1 MSASKHTPKK
11 NACPPPEAAA
21 ASAMYAIIFLGAGSM
36 SMLVGEK
43 TGLSWKAVDFLTQ
56 PVPLARDV
64 YRGGRIGRQTMDRC
78 VKVME
83 DFGALIREYG
93 EGIDLQVRFLATNIL
108 QDVSNM
114 DTFIN
119 RLHIASGLRLRVI
132 DDGEMT
138 RLIYMGVRDL
148 LEQNAELQK
157 KRVLVVHVGPGNTR
171 ILLFERGRITRYSSY
186 RLGTHRTGEA
196 VGEVEYGDSEAELAL
211 LREHIRSQVD
221 QIGHDFGHSG
231 KPDTL
236 ILLGDEI
243 QRLQR
248 RGHAATTFESMD
260 ALARSLAEL
269 SFEQRMTEYETD
281 FSSVGSLLPA
291 VLINLSLAKS
301 ICPEHILVPIR
312 DYEIEFLSS
321 LVASASE
328 EDALQS
334 EVLHFAS
341 LLADRYKVDRGHS
354 KQVAA
359 LCLSLFDQLADLHRL
374 GAHDR
379 LLLHV
384 AAILHEV
391 GTYINPKRH
400 HRHSQYIILNSE
412 IFGLSRPDVELI
424 ALLARYHRHGAPT
437 TDEPSYAELE
447 QPDRLRVQKLAAILR
462 VADALERSHAQ
473 RIRDFKIRY
482 NARRLELLVPGIH
495 DITIEDMA
503 MRLKGD
509 LFSDIFGY
517 DIAIVPMGA
526 TPDKRRA

>member
-1 MSASKHTPKK
+1 MSETKSKQPKLGAPK
-11 NACPPPEAAA
+11 ATAPEPAREAALH
-21 ASAMYAIIFLGAGSM
+21 AIIFLGAGSM

-43 TGLSWKAVDFLTQ
+43 AGRDWRVIDYLTQ

-64 YRGGRIGRQTMDRC
+64 YRGGRISRHTMDRC

-83 DFGALIREYG
+83 DFSTLIREYG
-93 EGIDLQVRFLATNIL
+93 QGAELQVRFLATNIL

-148 LEQNAELQK
+148 LGQNAELQQ

-171 ILLFERGRITRYSSY
+171 ILLFEKGRITRYSSY

-221 QIGHDFGHSG
+221 QIRHDFARNG
-231 KPDTL
+231 KLDTL
-236 ILLGDEI
+236 IMLGDEI
-243 QRLQR
+243 QRLRR
-248 RGHAATTFESMD
+248 RGHDCMSIEGMTK
-260 ALARSLAEL
+260 LARTLAEL
-269 SFEQRMTEYETD
+269 SYEQRMTEYETD

-301 ICPEHILVPIR
+301 ICPGQILVPER
-312 DYEIEFLSS
+312 DYDIEFLSS

-328 EDALQS
+328 QDALQG
-334 EVLHFAS
+334 EILHFAT

-359 LCLSLFDQLADLHRL
+359 LCLSLFDQLADIHRL
-374 GAHDR
+374 GTHDR
-379 LLLHV
+379 LLLHM

-447 QPDRLRVQKLAAILR
+447 QPDRMRVQKLAAILR

-473 RIRDFKIRY
+473 RIRDFRIRY
-482 NARRLELLVPGIH
+482 NGHRLELLVPGIH

-509 LFSDIFGY
+509 LFTDIFGY
-517 DIAIVPMGA
+517 DIAIVPMGSA
-526 TPDKRRA
+526 S

>member
-1 MSASKHTPKK
+1 MSASKHTP
-11 NACPPPEAAA
+11 NLNA
-21 ASAMYAIIFLGAGSM
+21 ASPAGGAKTAMHAIIFLGAGSM

-43 TGLSWKAVDFLTQ
+43 AGAHWKVLDFLTQ

-64 YRGGRIGRQTMDRC
+64 YRAGRISRHTMDRC

-83 DFGALIREYG
+83 DFGTLIREYG
-93 EGIDLQVRFLATNIL
+93 EGTGLQARFLATNIL

-119 RLHIASGLRLRVI
+119 RLHIACGLRLRVI

-148 LEQNAELQK
+148 LEQNAELKK

-171 ILLFERGRITRYSSY
+171 ILLFEKGRITRYSSY

-196 VGEVEYGDSEAELAL
+196 VGEIEYGDSEAELAL

-221 QIGHDFGHSG
+221 QIGHDFGHG
-231 KPDTL
+231 GQPDTL

-248 RGHAATTFESMD
+248 RGRSCTTIESMD
-260 ALARSLAEL
+260 ELARSLAEL

-291 VLINLSLAKS
+291 VLINLSLAKC
-301 ICPEHILVPIR
+301 IGPEHVLVPMR
-312 DYEIEFLSS
+312 DYEIEFLGS

-328 EDALQS
+328 EDALQG

-341 LLADRYKVDRGHS
+341 LLADRYEVDRSHS
-354 KQVAA
+354 RQVAA

-379 LLLHV
+379 LLLHM

-482 NARRLELLVPGIH
+482 NGRRLELLLPGIH

-526 TPDKRRA
+526 VPDKRRD